1 MRFFGAGPCPSVQ
14 KDFCPWSGWEMIDV
28 KTVIGVLLAG
38 GRSSRMGGGDKCL
51 QLLAGQTL
59 LARAI
64 ARARPQLDTLVL
76 NANGDP
82 GRFAATGLEI
92 VADSFENHAG
102 PLAGILAALEW
113 MRAQRPD
120 CTHLVSFATDTPFFP
135 LDLVARLIAAAQAQ
149 KLPLASAASGGR
161 SHPVFGL
168 WPVSLADDLRAAM
181 THESMRKVDA
191 FTARHG
197 VALAAYPVH
206 PSDPFFNI
214 NRKEDLAAALNFI
227 PIHDKEFGT

>member
-1 MRFFGAGPCPSVQ
+1 
-14 KDFCPWSGWEMIDV
+14 MIDV
-28 KTVIGVLLAG
+28 NSIMGVLLAG

-51 QLLAGQTL
+51 HMLAGQTL
-59 LARAI
+59 LDRAI
-64 ARARPQLDTLVL
+64 ARARPQLPGLIL

-92 VADSFENHAG
+92 VADGFENYAG
-102 PLAGILAALEW
+102 PLAGILTALEW
-113 MRAQRPD
+113 LRAQRPD

-135 LDLVARLIAAAQAQ
+135 LDLVARLIDAAQAQ

-168 WPVSLADDLRAAM
+168 WPVALADDLRAAM
-181 THESMRKVDA
+181 THENMRKVDA

-197 VALAAYPVH
+197 VALASYPVL
-206 PSDPFFNI
+206 PFDPFFNI
-214 NRKEDLAAALNFI
+214 NRKEDLEQAQKFI